1 MKYTSEQRLSVPE
14 AAQELRMGH
23 MVILQNSP
31 FETYDVLCQAAQ
43 HSNRAFVQI
52 AIKSADAHLSV
63 ALAGERV
70 ETLRLSP
77 PYIEHETSPTNSTL
91 AITIKAHTRDNPST
105 SFSIDECVKTIH
117 TLVDPRTQPED
128 IEQPGEIMIQQA
140 HAGGTLKRMGYSEAA
155 VDLMRIAGLEPGA
168 MLCKVPQH
176 KEADREQSKD
186 HLNGEVQ
193 PGIISVEAIARYRR
207 EHRISFISQ
216 VQLPTHEALFQ
227 LHHYQEIDTGLPY
240 LALVLG
246 DLHSS
251 PQPPLVRIHSA
262 CMTGDI
268 FGSQR
273 CDCQAQLHAAMHAI
287 AEEGRGMLLYLPQE
301 GRGIGLSAKLQ
312 AYVLQEQGYDT
323 IEANERLGY
332 AADARTFESA
342 IEILQRMD
350 IRNVRLMTNNPQKIL
365 ALEEGG
371 IVVERV
377 ALEMPATEDNAF
389 YLQTKHERFGHLY
402 GPHR

>member
-1 MKYTSEQRLSVPE
+1 MKYTSERRLSVAE

-23 MVILQNSP
+23 TVIIQGSL
-31 FETYDVLCQAAQ
+31 FEVDDVLCQAAQ
-43 HSNRAFVQI
+43 HSNREFIHLAT
-52 AIKSADAHLSV
+52 KSTDTYLSM
-63 ALAGERV
+63 ALAGERM
-70 ETLRLSP
+70 EALHLSFTHGDHATSP
-77 PYIEHETSPTNSTL
+77 PDTALTVR
-91 AITIKAHTRDNPST
+91 IKAYTRGGIST
-105 SFSIDECVKTIH
+105 SLYIDECIRTIH

-128 IEQPGEIMIQQA
+128 IEQPGKIMIERA
-140 HAGGTLKRMGYSEAA
+140 LAGGTLKRTGYSEAA

-168 MLCKVPQH
+168 VLCRVPQQ
-176 KEADREQSKD
+176 KDTTREQD
-186 HLNGEVQ
+186 TFDEEEQ
-193 PGIISVEAIARYRR
+193 PGIISVDAIARYRR
-207 EHRISFISQ
+207 EHRLSFISQ

-227 LHHYQEIDTGLPY
+227 MHHYQEIDTGLPY

-246 DLHSS
+246 DMQSS
-251 PQPPLVRIHSA
+251 QQAPLVRIHSA

-273 CDCQAQLHAAMHAI
+273 CDCQAQLHAALHTI
-287 AEEGRGMLLYLPQE
+287 STEGRGVLLYLPQE

-342 IEILQRMD
+342 IEILLEMGL
-350 IRNVRLMTNNPQKIL
+350 RNVRLMTNNPQKIQ

-371 IVVERV
+371 ITVERI
-377 ALEMPATEDNAF
+377 ALEIPSTENNAF

-402 GPHR
+402 GPLP